1 MIIIRQYAAEFQ
13 DDNGNVN
20 TTKYNDY
27 KLDAIKNMKD
37 RVKYTI
43 NFTLSKVDDEWIVD
57 DLTEA
62 ERLKIHGLYAY

>member
-1 MIIIRQYAAEFQ
+1 MDET
-13 DDNGNVN
+13 GNVS

-27 KLDAIKNMKD
+27 KLEAIKNMKD

-43 NFTLSKVDDEWIVD
+43 NFTLSKIDEECMVD
-57 DLTEA
+57 DLTDT